1 METRSIR
8 IEVEDFGFVEIPAGT
23 SLLELK
29 EKLEVSDTP
38 LCPVVGGLCNS
49 RIMGLEYRLR
59 RDARVRFLS
68 TDHFMGADIY
78 RRSLSLLLLA
88 AFIDVIGQDAR
99 LKIEHALGRGYY
111 YGYSNKKPLDDG
123 AVAEIEAKMRK
134 LVEQDLPFE
143 KMEIEEEDALD
154 LFEENGAWDRYNLL
168 KYTGG
173 PKTVLYR
180 LCGCLNLAQG
190 PLVPSTGYL
199 RLFSLVRYPPGLV
212 LLFPSVD
219 KPGEMPVFKKQ
230 RKLFQIYSEQREW
243 FDLLDVDSAG
253 KLNRAVVRGK
263 IKNLIWL
270 SEGLHEKKIASIAD
284 SIARG
289 RSKSRVVFLAG
300 PSSSGKTTFAKR
312 LTIQLLANGI
322 SPEVVSL
329 DNFYLPRE
337 RMPKNKKGETDFD
350 SLHALD
356 LGLIAEHLNDLIEGK
371 RIEIPRYNFKTGM
384 REKSERSLRLGKD
397 QVVVVE
403 GIHGM
408 NRALTGLVEKEKPL
422 KIYISALTQINL
434 DDINRIPTTTVRLLR
449 RIVRDFY
456 FRSFSARQTLVK
468 WPLVRAGEEKN
479 IFPYQEEADA
489 MFNSSLVY
497 EMSVLKG
504 YVEPILLDIDED
516 DPVYTNAR
524 LLLHFTSN
532 FLHIS
537 AEWVPYTSILRE
549 FIGGSGFHY

>member
-1 METRSIR
+1 
-8 IEVEDFGFVEIPAGT
+8 
-23 SLLELK
+23 
-29 EKLEVSDTP
+29 
-38 LCPVVGGLCNS
+38 
-49 RIMGLEYRLR
+49 
-59 RDARVRFLS
+59 
-68 TDHFMGADIY
+68 
-78 RRSLSLLLLA
+78 
-88 AFIDVIGQDAR
+88 
-99 LKIEHALGRGYY
+99 
-111 YGYSNKKPLDDG
+111 
-123 AVAEIEAKMRK
+123 
-134 LVEQDLPFE
+134 
-143 KMEIEEEDALD
+143 
-154 LFEENGAWDRYNLL
+154 
-168 KYTGG
+168 
-173 PKTVLYR
+173 
-180 LCGCLNLAQG
+180 
-190 PLVPSTGYL
+190 
-199 RLFSLVRYPPGLV
+199 
-212 LLFPSVD
+212 
-219 KPGEMPVFKKQ
+219 
-230 RKLFQIYSEQREW
+230 
-243 FDLLDVDSAG
+243 
-253 KLNRAVVRGK
+253 
-263 IKNLIWL
+263 
-270 SEGLHEKKIASIAD
+270 
-284 SIARG
+284 
-289 RSKSRVVFLAG
+289 
-300 PSSSGKTTFAKR
+300 
-312 LTIQLLANGI
+312 
-322 SPEVVSL
+322 
-329 DNFYLPRE
+329 
-337 RMPKNKKGETDFD
+337 MPKNEKGETDFD

-371 RIEIPRYNFKTGM
+371 RIEIPRYNFKNGM
-384 REKSERSLRLGKD
+384 RERSERSLRLGKD

-422 KIYISALTQINL
+422 KIYISALTQLNL